1 MKRSERHTWENID
14 VVMKQKTKVL
24 VVPVMANRPRLTHHG
39 RNGSDKEGD
48 LTDEHCELDQT
59 EGLS

>member
-24 VVPVMANRPRLTHHG
+24 VVPVMADSKN
-39 RNGSDKEGD
+39 
-48 LTDEHCELDQT
+48 
-59 EGLS
+59 